1 MHNKILGGNIV
12 KKLIKKNVV
21 HNKNYYMVRLYAFEG
36 VGGGNNNCIGN
47 GNCCGNGQCC
57 GNTGGH

>member
-1 MHNKILGGNIV
+1 M